1 MPNRIRH
8 WRDWPLFA
16 RLAVTMV
23 LAAILP
29 ALVLTVIDTVSL
41 RTSLLSGLEQ
51 RNLDRSSATT
61 AEIRSYLQDKLGG
74 VKTIAA
80 SPAVFTFFSGP
91 SASRKDSSLPTELVT
106 QAREGGYES
115 LIVTDRS
122 GSVVAA
128 SDNRLLGISFAT
140 NPAFVWAL
148 GGMSVI
154 DDPLYDARDGQV
166 FLHFS
171 TPVNLPGATAAGT
184 VICRVTLASLDA
196 AVSRD
201 TNYGGNGEYGILWN
215 EHGVRLSQPS
225 QDSLRFRPLAPLTAA
240 AAREM
245 TSIQRYGPAT
255 SEKLKDDSRLQILLE
270 RSTAVLNNPATSSSV
285 EIAGDN
291 GQILI

>member
-1 MPNRIRH
+1 
-8 WRDWPLFA
+8 
-16 RLAVTMV
+16 MV

-91 SASRKDSSLPTELVT
+91 AASRKDSSLPTELVT

-184 VICRVTLASLDA
+184 VIGRVTLASLDA

-201 TNYGGNGEYGILWN
+201 K
-215 EHGVRLSQPS
+215 
-225 QDSLRFRPLAPLTAA
+225 LRR
-240 AAREM
+240 
-245 TSIQRYGPAT
+245 QW
-255 SEKLKDDSRLQILLE
+255 
-270 RSTAVLNNPATSSSV
+270 
-285 EIAGDN
+285 
-291 GQILI
+291 